1 MERALNKILEMI
13 SDVSW
18 GVIDDDT
25 AGKFLRGYL
34 FALNENK
41 EITTGE
47 RLMLIS
53 FFDRLVADK
62 EFIAKQEV
70 KNGKSGI

>member
-1 MERALNKILEMI
+1 MERALNKIADII

-34 FALNENK
+34 FALSENK
-41 EITTGE
+41 EITTSE

-53 FFDRLVADK
+53 FYNRLVADK
-62 EFIAKQEV
+62 EFIAK
-70 KNGKSGI
+70 

>member
-1 MERALNKILEMI
+1 MERALNKILEII
-13 SDVSW
+13 SGMSQ
-18 GVIDDDT
+18 GVVDDDM
-25 AGKFLRGYL
+25 ADFYRGYL
-34 FALNENK
+34 VALQENR

-53 FFDRLVADK
+53 FYDRLVADK

-70 KNGKSGI
+70 KNGKSSI

>member
-25 AGKFLRGYL
+25 AGKLLRGYL
-34 FALNENK
+34 FALSENK
-41 EITTGE
+41 EITTSE

-53 FFDRLVADK
+53 FFDRLIADK
-62 EFIAKQEV
+62 EFIAK
-70 KNGKSGI
+70 

>member
-1 MERALNKILEMI
+1 MNRALNKILEII
-13 SDVSW
+13 SDMSQGIV
-18 GVIDDDT
+18 DDNDI
-25 AGKFLRGYL
+25 AGFFRGYL
-34 FALNENK
+34 FALSENK
-41 EITTGE
+41 EITTSE

-70 KNGKSGI
+70 KNGKSSI

>member
-18 GVIDDDT
+18 GIIDDDT

-34 FALNENK
+34 FALNENG

-53 FFDRLVADK
+53 FYNRLVADK

-70 KNGKSGI
+70 KNGKSSI

>member
-1 MERALNKILEMI
+1 MERALNKILEIIFDMSQGI
-13 SDVSW
+13 V
-18 GVIDDDT
+18 DDNDM
-25 AGKFLRGYL
+25 ADFYRGYL

-41 EITTGE
+41 EITVGE

-62 EFIAKQEV
+62 EFIAK
-70 KNGKSGI
+70 

>member
-1 MERALNKILEMI
+1 MERALNKIADII

-25 AGKFLRGYL
+25 AGKFIRGYL
-34 FALNENK
+34 FALNENR

-53 FFDRLVADK
+53 FYNKLVADK
-62 EFIAKQEV
+62 EFIAK
-70 KNGKSGI
+70 

>member
-1 MERALNKILEMI
+1 MEKALNKILEII
-13 SDVSW
+13 SAMSQ
-18 GVIDDDT
+18 GIIDNNDM
-25 AGKFLRGYL
+25 AGFFRGYL
-34 FALNENK
+34 FALSENK
-41 EITTGE
+41 EITTSE

-53 FFDRLVADK
+53 FYNRLVADK

>member
-1 MERALNKILEMI
+1 MERALNKIADII

-25 AGKFLRGYL
+25 AGKFIRGYL

-41 EITTGE
+41 EITTSE

-53 FFDRLVADK
+53 FFDRLIADK
-62 EFIAKQEV
+62 EFIAR
-70 KNGKSGI
+70 